1 MSRTNAR
8 RAILLTALML
18 FVPIAQADLSEW
30 RGPDAV
36 RPSDGGSDFTALRI
50 PTNATVLDSWMEISN
65 EEVAQSSENLLSWHE
80 DSPHNDGAFLS
91 GITVNSDGQLLLE
104 DDFTV
109 SQIEDFDGGNYTIE
123 MPNGYYH
130 SPGILVV
137 YSIEYISS
145 SISCSNQD
153 STKLSYGHDIDGDG
167 NLDSDEIESSNEYC
181 PSSGL
186 PDSITSL
193 NITDPGSGY
202 GDGNLSATG
211 GGGSGFNGTYL
222 SGRGIGS
229 ATLVSGGQGYQSG
242 TVFNVE
248 CGRDCPG
255 TGANLTVTS
264 VDSSGAVTGISL
276 TSHGFNY
283 TTEHTLSL
291 ANTAASGRQVDI
303 ALTLN
308 STGPI
313 VIATIDALGSGYTST
328 PTIVPSGT
336 GSGAVITPGLGG
348 FFNWLVEDRPD
359 AADSATCSDGGH
371 LMDIGQDL
379 NNDGTLGT
387 TEIQQTIPLCHNP
400 DIDYWSSV
408 LPETMNGS
416 VYLDERTLPHG
427 VVPAAAV
434 EGKVIAGTMP
444 GNPVPAGVD
453 TSLYLPPLDVPV
465 SDLQVGYTLSFD
477 HWYHVDSTSAGD
489 GDGAWLEFRMMNGTW
504 GPWSY
509 IEPAGGYPSTLSSD
523 GPAVPGQPSGDLPV
537 FASPSHSGWTS
548 ENIDL
553 TTLSGIDEADKI
565 QFRFRLWTHPS
576 SQNLRPGWFLDNIS
590 YQNVGGMDGG
600 WLHGCSIPALATCS
614 YSNYAHGALQTQIN
628 TQGTS
633 ANSKIRLN
641 IEYDLEGSTYDNYCV
656 EMSTNNATWV
666 DISSSTSLT
675 STACDD
681 RTGAI
686 PGNTGDQSGGLVI
699 QQYTV
704 PSQFLN
710 LNTVYLRIL
719 VDTDGSVTYGSPQDN
734 FEGVFLTDVSLV
746 TPGTAVHW
754 SDDLGT
760 SSTFYH
766 YVAPGGYCL
775 TSGCVDDWNHIQL
788 FGGSIDQSLGFENSY
803 ATAPENAHAPGWS
816 TTGASDTW
824 DYGFLGSSLTL
835 QEPAS
840 FPYLYGTDLSG
851 PYSDNKNG
859 YLLSPDYDIPDSG
872 ATLHFS
878 KWSCMDP
885 LYSTDGAQLQYR
897 VNGGSWQHFQPS
909 LTGWYDGVRTST
921 WNNPW
926 GTEELWFDGE
936 CGLDEMTEREAPLD
950 QWSGE
955 QMQFRFQ
962 FSSDTCCQNS
972 GSETYEGFYVDDFG
986 ILIPNYSS
994 NGSWTSPSVDLSN
1007 QSSFN
1012 MGYVDVD
1019 AEIPE
1024 GTRVLISILDSV
1036 SMSPV
1041 DGFDMGEL
1049 PMSLAGIDA
1058 ATHPSV
1064 RIQVHL
1070 ETVNSSLTPM
1080 INSVRLDGFRT
1091 LSSSSG
1097 ISNGWSFSP
1106 STVIEGDYIVSTG
1119 IAGTIDSEYLT
1130 SSRPI
1135 RALSVSGDYSGVTI
1149 TFKDANGAVIGPQ
1162 GVTGGLVEFPWLQ
1175 PGYRATISLSPTGSI
1190 NQLNISA
1197 KFAEPARSPTV
1208 DLGSDGTNDWAFPMG
1223 SSYGN
1228 LGWQSLIEGGTMQR
1242 SESISLT
1249 PSNPA
1254 TISVLVPSGTSA
1266 DTNVDATSWA
1276 AAGFMAVSPV
1286 GSPTFD
1292 SPVVVSL
1299 GSASQSTYSSGA
1311 GPSAIHFNGAMISQI
1326 NSVQPSITDPSTSR
1340 HWKQLDFQISSTSS
1354 QTVAI
1359 ATLGISYYLHENVSG
1374 LQNVVTSAITAAQSN
1389 SSNTDVNVA
1398 VNALEGM
1405 ISIGGGAEYDYITTN
1420 HPFDPPN
1427 TFAPRAESY
1436 HLVTEH
1442 SHLFDNSQIS
1452 SVTLTGSTED
1462 GDSATYT
1469 AYSPDGDWSDQ
1480 GSVSF
1485 AQSGSIPG
1493 LDLAT
1498 SESASALVTNQDG
1511 TERIQVNWSISA
1523 SWGPDD
1529 LSSISWSSSATDL
1542 NGETRWSAEASSG
1555 NGGRSAYENDLE
1567 IDSFTVVNHLGNT
1580 LSDQFSSMYPFPV
1593 DPGNMISIEGSVRF
1607 QGSEE
1612 LRPDSGDFSPAVD
1625 LSGVIIPLIPQSG
1638 GIFSGDLM
1646 IPSGMSSITLQPLLE
1661 AIGPTMV
1668 SIVNAEDLTIDP
1680 PSIQAE
1686 VDSEPPVAGPI
1697 QILTPLG
1704 FQNAAG
1710 KIVDPEMPLSVYVTV
1725 SDADARASEVTLRYW
1740 RTVMD
1745 DANGDGVPDSEEYS
1759 SMTLPLSIGFSG
1771 EEQKNFEGID
1781 LTGVPFNSP
1790 VYLYI
1795 EGTDWSGRTY
1805 QSGGTGGGPGASE
1818 AWATM
1823 LVAED
1828 VETQI
1833 LGSGFSLDRK
1843 SGYLLPGVEHTFT
1856 MVIDEPNGIATLDG
1870 IDVMLCD
1877 DGPTGLG
1884 KMFWNP
1890 AEQILSTPEDS
1901 YVHLIDAS
1909 ATPMESDSI
1918 LSVEFDF
1925 ILDWNYPWNTGD
1937 SDCSPRVRITD
1948 DLQMVAQSSLLTSL
1962 SWELDN
1968 MLEAVPTH
1976 TEDLT
1981 LPIGESDASGIY
1993 LMKGDSFRVNG
2004 TLLHAGSGTPFTS
2017 GLDETMVE
2025 VSFIYGSER
2034 VSEASSLGQDGT
2046 WTVDLTLPDRPP
2058 VYPIM
2063 DVITNIVNAPG
2074 SAISSENTGT
2084 SITVD
2089 SSAPTIL
2096 FDQTAYPDSSLSVE
2110 ESDRLNRVKVT
2121 LQISDSVGMQQ
2132 GDLEV
2137 AWIFKRGNDP
2147 LGAEGSGSI
2156 PLILDQEQF
2165 DVYQG
2170 ELDMGYL
2177 VNTKLVDG
2185 DYILFWVVS
2194 TDRAGNGVNGLG
2206 SEDNP
2211 KRADIRI
2218 MEFLPTLTNT
2228 VFEPTDRPLPGE
2240 RVTVKTFWS
2249 NPGKRGGSVDVSL
2262 WQNNGGESWSQSPP
2276 SGSVELFLEPGSTSV
2291 VVDMIFEPSLPGVPV
2306 LYVIDGGDF
2315 QNLAYPVEGMVVSS
2329 ADVSGVSSGD
2339 STLAYTLIGGV
2350 AVITVG
2356 IGIAMAM
2363 RAGGARDDDYDEEY
2377 EDDDEEYEDDDEE
2390 YEDDDD

>member
-65 EEVAQSSENLLSWHE
+65 EEVAQSSENLLSWHQ

-104 DDFTV
+104 DDFSV
-109 SQIEDFDGGNYTIE
+109 SQIEDFDEGNYTIE
-123 MPNGYYH
+123 MPNGYYY

-137 YSIEYISS
+137 YSIEYVPSS
-145 SISCSNQD
+145 TSCSNQD
-153 STKLSYGHDIDGDG
+153 SAKLSYGYDNDGDG

-193 NITDPGSGY
+193 NITNPGSGY

-229 ATLVSGGQGYQSG
+229 ATLISGGSGYQNG

-248 CGRDCPG
+248 CGRNCPG
-255 TGANLTVTS
+255 AGANLTVTS
-264 VDSSGAVTGISL
+264 VDSSGAITGISL
-276 TSHGFNY
+276 TSNGFNY
-283 TTEHTLSL
+283 TTEHALSL
-291 ANTAASGRQVDI
+291 ANTGASGRQVDI
-303 ALTLN
+303 TLALN

-313 VIATIDALGSGYTST
+313 VSVTIDALGSGYTSA

-348 FFNWLVEDRPD
+348 FFNWLIEDHPD
-359 AADSATCSDGGH
+359 AADSATCSEGGH

-379 NNDGTLGT
+379 NNDGALNP

-400 DIDYWSSV
+400 DIDFWSSV

-427 VVPAAAV
+427 VVPATAV

-465 SDLQVGYTLSFD
+465 SDLQIGYTLSFD

-509 IEPAGGYPSTLSSD
+509 LEPAGGYPSTLSSD

-553 TTLSGIDEADKI
+553 TTLSGIDEADEI

-600 WLHGCSIPALATCS
+600 WLHGCSLPSQASCS

-641 IEYDLEGSTYDNYCV
+641 IEYDLEGSSFDNYCV

-666 DISSSTSLT
+666 DISSSTPLT
-675 STACDD
+675 STDCDD

-686 PGNTGDQSGGLVI
+686 PGTTGDQSGGLVI

-704 PSQFLN
+704 PAQFLN

-734 FEGVFLTDVSLV
+734 FEGVFLTDVSLI

-760 SSTFYH
+760 SSSFYH
-766 YVAPGGYCL
+766 YVAPGGYC
-775 TSGCVDDWNHIQL
+775 SVGGCVDDWNHIQL

-816 TTGASDTW
+816 TTGASDVW

-851 PYSDNKNG
+851 PYADNKNG

-885 LYSTDGAQLQYR
+885 FSSTDGAQLQYR

-909 LTGWYDGVRTST
+909 MTGWYDGIRTST

-926 GTEELWFDGE
+926 GTEELWFDGD
-936 CGLDEMTEREAPLD
+936 CGLDEMSVREAPLD

-962 FSSDTCCQNS
+962 FSSDTCCQNG

-1012 MGYVDVD
+1012 MGFVDVD

-1036 SMSPV
+1036 SLNPV
-1041 DGFDMGEL
+1041 EGFDMDEL
-1049 PMSLAGIDA
+1049 PLSLAGIDA
-1058 ATHPSV
+1058 AIHPSV

-1097 ISNGWSFSP
+1097 TSNGWSFSP
-1106 STVIEGDYIVSTG
+1106 STVIEGGYIVSTG
-1119 IAGTIDSEYLT
+1119 IAGTIDSEYIT

-1135 RALSVSGDYSGVTI
+1135 RALSVSGDYSGVSI
-1149 TFKDANGAVIGPQ
+1149 TFKDANGAAIGPQ
-1162 GVTGGLVEFPWLQ
+1162 GITGGLVEFPWLQ
-1175 PGYRATISLSPTGSI
+1175 SGYRATISLSPAGSI

-1197 KFAEPARSPTV
+1197 KFAEPARSPAV
-1208 DLGSDGTNDWAFPMG
+1208 DLGSDGTDDWAFPMG

-1228 LGWQSLIEGGTMQR
+1228 LGWQSMIEGGTMQR
-1242 SESISLT
+1242 SQSVYLT

-1254 TISVLVPSGTSA
+1254 TISVLLPSGTSA

-1292 SPVVVSL
+1292 SPVVMTL
-1299 GSASQSTYSSGA
+1299 GSASQSTSSSGA

-1340 HWKQLDFQISSTSS
+1340 QWKQLDFQISSTAS
-1354 QTVAI
+1354 QTVTI

-1452 SVTLTGSTED
+1452 SVTLTGSTLD
-1462 GDSATYT
+1462 GASAIYS
-1469 AYSPDGDWSDQ
+1469 AYSSDGDWSDQ

-1493 LDLAT
+1493 LDLVN
-1498 SESASALVTNQDG
+1498 SESASAIIVNQDG

-1593 DPGNMISIEGSVRF
+1593 DPGNMIFIEGSVRF
-1607 QGSEE
+1607 QGSED
-1612 LRPDSGDFSPAVD
+1612 LRPDSADFSPAVD
-1625 LSGVIIPLIPQSG
+1625 LSGAIMPLTPQSG
-1638 GIFSGDLM
+1638 GIFSGNLM

-1668 SIVNAEDLTIDP
+1668 PIVNAEDSTIDP
-1680 PSIQAE
+1680 PSITAE

-1725 SDADARASEVTLRYW
+1725 SDADARASDVTLRYW
-1740 RTVMD
+1740 RTAMD
-1745 DANGDGVPDSEEYS
+1745 DANGDGIPDSEEYS

-1843 SGYLLPGVEHTFT
+1843 SGYLLPGVQHTFT

-1890 AEQILSTPEDS
+1890 AEQILSTPADS

-1909 ATPMESDSI
+1909 ATPIESDSI

-1925 ILDWNYPWNTGD
+1925 ILDWNYPWNEGD
-1937 SDCSPRVRITD
+1937 SDCSPRARITD
-1948 DLQMVAQSSLLTSL
+1948 DLQMIAQSSLLTSL

-1968 MLEAVPTH
+1968 MLEAVPTL

-1981 LPIGESDASGIY
+1981 LPIGESDATGIY

-2063 DVITNIVNAPG
+2063 DVATNVVNAPG

-2084 SITVD
+2084 TITVD

-2137 AWIFKRGNDP
+2137 AWVFKRGNDP
-2147 LGAEGSGSI
+2147 LGAEGSGFI

-2170 ELDMGYL
+2170 ELDMGSL

-2194 TDRAGNGVNGLG
+2194 TDRAGNEVNGLG

-2249 NPGKRGGSVDVSL
+2249 NPGKRGGSIDVSL

-2276 SGSVELFLEPGSTSV
+2276 SDSVELFLEPGSTSV

-2315 QNLAYPVEGMVVSS
+2315 QNLAHPVEGMVVSS
-2329 ADVSGVSSGD
+2329 ADVSSVSSGD
-2339 STLAYTLIGGV
+2339 STLAYTLIGLV

-2356 IGIAMAM
+2356 IGVAMAI
-2363 RAGGARDDDYDEEY
+2363 RAGGGKDDDYDEEY
-2377 EDDDEEYEDDDEE
+2377 DEEYD
-2390 YEDDDD
+2390 

>member
-36 RPSDGGSDFTALRI
+36 RPSDGGSDFTALRV
-50 PTNATVLDSWMEISN
+50 PSNATVLDSWMEISN
-65 EEVAQSSENLLSWHE
+65 EEVAQSSENLLSWHQ
-80 DSPHNDGAFLS
+80 DSPNNDGAFLS
-91 GITVNSDGQLLLE
+91 GITVNSDGQMLLE
-104 DDFTV
+104 DDLTV
-109 SQIEDFDGGNYTIE
+109 SQIDDFDGGNYSIE

-130 SPGILVV
+130 SPGVLSV
-137 YSIEYISS
+137 YSIDYISS
-145 SISCSNQD
+145 STSCNNQD
-153 STKLSYGHDIDGDG
+153 STKLSYGFDIDGDG

-193 NITDPGSGY
+193 NITNPGSGY
-202 GDGNLSATG
+202 GDGNLTATG
-211 GGGSGFNGTYL
+211 GGGSGFSGTYL
-222 SGRGIGS
+222 SGRGVGS
-229 ATLVSGGQGYQSG
+229 ATLISGGSGYQSG

-248 CGRDCPG
+248 CGRTCPG
-255 TGANLTVTS
+255 SGANLTVTS
-264 VDSSGAVTGISL
+264 VDSTGAITGISL
-276 TSHGFNY
+276 TSHGSNY
-283 TTEHTLSL
+283 TTQHTLTL
-291 ANTAASGRQVDI
+291 ANTGASGRQVNI
-303 ALTLN
+303 TLSLN
-308 STGPI
+308 STGPM
-313 VIATIDALGSGYTST
+313 VVASIDSLGSGYTST

-348 FFNWLVEDRPD
+348 FFNWLIEDRPD
-359 AADSATCSDGGH
+359 AADLATCSEGGH
-371 LMDIGQDL
+371 LLDIGQDL
-379 NNDGTLGT
+379 NNDGTLSS
-387 TEIQQTIPLCHNP
+387 TETFQTIPLCHNQ

-427 VVPAAAV
+427 VVPAVAV
-434 EGKVIAGTMP
+434 EGRVIAGTMP

-477 HWYHVDSTSAGD
+477 HWYHVDSTSTGD
-489 GDGAWLEFRMMNGTW
+489 GDGAWLEFRIMNGTW

-509 IEPAGGYPSTLSSD
+509 VEPTGGYPSTLSAD
-523 GPAVPGQPSGDLPV
+523 GPAVPGQPSGELPV
-537 FASPSHSGWTS
+537 FASPTHSGWTS
-548 ENIDL
+548 ESVDL
-553 TTLSGIDEADKI
+553 TTLTDIDEADKI

-600 WLHGCSIPALATCS
+600 WLHGCLSPTLASCS
-614 YSNYAHGALQTQIN
+614 YSNYAYGALGTQIS

-633 ANSKIRLN
+633 SNSKIRLN
-641 IEYDLEGSTYDNYCV
+641 IEYDLEGSSFDNYCV

-675 STACDD
+675 STACED
-681 RTGAI
+681 RSGAI
-686 PGNTGDQSGGLVI
+686 PGSSGDQSGGLVI

-710 LNTVYLRIL
+710 LNNVYLRII

-760 SSTFYH
+760 STTFYH
-766 YVAPGGYCL
+766 YVSTGGYCPL
-775 TSGCVDDWNHIQL
+775 AGCVDDWNHIQL

-803 ATAPENAHAPGWS
+803 ATAPENTHAPGWS
-816 TTGASDTW
+816 TTGSSDTW
-824 DYGFLGSSLTL
+824 NYGYLGTSLTL

-840 FPYLYGTDLSG
+840 FPYLYGTDLTG

-859 YLLSPDYDIPDSG
+859 YLISPNYDIPDSG
-872 ATLHFS
+872 ATLHFE

-885 LYSTDGAQLQYR
+885 FYSTDGAQLQYR

-909 LTGWYDGVRTST
+909 LNGWYDGIRTST

-926 GTEELWFDGE
+926 GTQELWFDGE
-936 CGLDEMTEREAPLD
+936 CGLNQMSEKEASLD
-950 QWSGE
+950 QWSGD

-962 FSSDTCCQNS
+962 FVSDTCCQNS
-972 GSETYEGFYVDDFG
+972 GSEAYEGFYVDDFG

-1024 GTRVLISILDSV
+1024 GTRVLISILDSIT
-1036 SMSPV
+1036 MSPIE
-1041 DGFDMGEL
+1041 GFDMGEL

-1058 ATHPSV
+1058 AIHPSV

-1070 ETVNSSLTPM
+1070 ETVNSSLTPV
-1080 INSVRLDGFRT
+1080 INSIRLDGFRT

-1097 ISNGWSFSP
+1097 SSNGWSFSP
-1106 STVIEGDYIVSTG
+1106 STVIEGGMIVSTG

-1175 PGYRATISLSPTGSI
+1175 PGYRATVSLSPTGNI

-1228 LGWQSLIEGGTMQR
+1228 LGWQSLIDGGTMQR

-1249 PSNPA
+1249 SSNPA
-1254 TISVLVPSGTSA
+1254 IVSVLVPSGTSA
-1266 DTNVDATSWA
+1266 DPNVDSTSWA

-1286 GSPTFD
+1286 GSSTFE
-1292 SPVVVSL
+1292 SPVTMSL
-1299 GSASQSTYSSGA
+1299 GSVSQSTYSSGT
-1311 GPSAIHFNGAMISQI
+1311 GPSFVHFNGAMISEI
-1326 NSVQPSITDPSTSR
+1326 NSVQPSITDPLTNR
-1340 HWKQLDFQISSTSS
+1340 QWKQLDFQISSNSP
-1354 QTVAI
+1354 QTVSI
-1359 ATLGISYYLHENVSG
+1359 ATMGISYYLHENVSG
-1374 LQNVVTSAITAAQSN
+1374 LQDVVTSAISLAQSN
-1389 SSNTDVNVA
+1389 SSNTDVNA
-1398 VNALEGM
+1398 IVNAVEGM

-1420 HPFDPPN
+1420 HQFDPPN
-1427 TFAPRAESY
+1427 TFVPRAVSY
-1436 HLVTEH
+1436 DLVTEH
-1442 SHLFDNSQIS
+1442 SHLFDNTQIS
-1452 SVTLTGSTED
+1452 SVTLTGSTEG
-1462 GDSATYT
+1462 GDIATYT
-1469 AYSPDGDWSDQ
+1469 AYSSNGDWSSS
-1480 GSVSF
+1480 GPVSF
-1485 AQSGSIPG
+1485 TQTGSIPG
-1493 LDLAT
+1493 LALVG
-1498 SESASALVTNQDG
+1498 SESLTRLVTDQDG
-1511 TERIQVNWSISA
+1511 DERIQVNWSISA

-1529 LSSISWSSSATDL
+1529 LSSITWSSSATDL
-1542 NGETRWSAEASSG
+1542 DGETRWSAEASSG

-1567 IDSFTVVNHLGNT
+1567 IDSFKVVNHLGNT
-1580 LSDQFSSMYPFPV
+1580 LSNQFSSMYPFPV
-1593 DPGNMISIEGSVRF
+1593 DPGNTISIEGSVRF
-1607 QGSEE
+1607 QGSED

-1625 LSGVIIPLIPQSG
+1625 LSGVIIPLTPQSD
-1638 GIFSGDLM
+1638 GIFTGDLT
-1646 IPSGMSSITLQPLLE
+1646 IPAGMSSITLQPLLE
-1661 AIGPTMV
+1661 AIGPSTV
-1668 SIVNAEDLTIDP
+1668 PILNAEDLTIDP
-1680 PSIQAE
+1680 PSIQAV
-1686 VDSEPPVAGPI
+1686 VDTEPPVAGPI

-1710 KIVDPEMPLSVYVTV
+1710 KIVDPDLPLSVYVTV

-1740 RTVMD
+1740 RTGMD
-1745 DANGDGVPDSEEYS
+1745 DVNSDGIPDHEEYS

-1771 EEQKNFEGID
+1771 EEQKNFADID

-1805 QSGGTGGGPGASE
+1805 QSGGTGGGPGASG

-1833 LGSGFSLDRK
+1833 LASGFSLDRK
-1843 SGYLLPGVEHTFT
+1843 SGYLLPGVEHTFR

-1890 AEQILSTPEDS
+1890 AEQILSTPDDS

-1909 ATPMESDSI
+1909 ATPLESDSI
-1918 LSVEFDF
+1918 LSVEFRF
-1925 ILDWNYPWNTGD
+1925 ILDWNYPWNIGD

-1948 DLQMVAQSSLLTSL
+1948 DLQVIAQSSLLTSL

-1968 MLEAVPTH
+1968 MLEAVPTL

-1981 LPIGESDASGIY
+1981 LPIGESDATGIY

-2017 GLDETMVE
+2017 GLEETMVE
-2025 VSFIYGSER
+2025 VSFVYGSER
-2034 VSEASSLGQDGT
+2034 ISESSMLIEDGS
-2046 WTVDLTLPDRPP
+2046 WTVDLTLPNRPP
-2058 VYPIM
+2058 VYPVM
-2063 DVITNIVNAPG
+2063 DVTTNVVNAPG

-2096 FDQTAYPDSSLSVE
+2096 FDQTAYPDSSLAVE

-2137 AWIFKRGNDP
+2137 AWVFKRGNDP
-2147 LGAEGSGSI
+2147 LGAEGIGYL

-2170 ELDMGYL
+2170 ELDMVSL

-2206 SEDNP
+2206 SEESP

-2249 NPGKRGGSVDVSL
+2249 NPGKRGGSIDISL
-2262 WQNNGGESWSQSPP
+2262 WMNSGGESWSQSPP
-2276 SGSVELFLEPGSTSV
+2276 SDSVELFLEPGSNSV

-2329 ADVSGVSSGD
+2329 ADVSSVSSGD
-2339 STLAYTLIGGV
+2339 STLAYTLIGAV
-2350 AVITVG
+2350 VVITIG

-2377 EDDDEEYEDDDEE
+2377 DDDEYEDDEEEYDEE
-2390 YEDDDD
+2390 DD